1 MNKEQFTTEVLKT
14 EKSLYHIAKSIL
26 GNDEDCADAMQNAIL
41 NSFEKIHTLRND
53 KYFKTWITRILINE
67 CYHIIRLKKEQ
78 ISYEDYFEVQVQTE
92 REDYSE
98 VFEAVMGLD
107 ANYRIPL
114 ILFYVEGYSV
124 KEICQI
130 LNLSQSTAKTRLC
143 RSRKLLKEKL
153 MGVYGYE
160 K

>member
-1 MNKEQFTTEVLKT
+1 MNKEQFTTEVLKA

-26 GNDEDCADAMQNAIL
+26 GNDEDCADAIQNAIL

-53 KYFKTWITRILINE
+53 KYFKTWLTRILINE
-67 CYHIIRLKKEQ
+67 CYRIIHLKKEQ
-78 ISYEDYFEVQVQTE
+78 IPYEDYFETQLQTDQ
-92 REDYSE
+92 EDYSE
-98 VFEAVMGLD
+98 VFEAVMGLE

-114 ILFYVEGYSV
+114 ILFYVEGYSI

-130 LNLSQSTAKTRLC
+130 LKLSQSTAKTRLC
-143 RSRKLLKEKL
+143 RSRKILKEKL